1 MCNFKKQN
9 IMAATKEEKVIYKND
24 LVTVEFNEKSAYH
37 KKGDREEVHRVM
49 AEKFEKKGIAKIVK

>member
-1 MCNFKKQN
+1 
-9 IMAATKEEKVIYKND
+9 MAATKEKKVIYKND